1 MHHRCD
7 RNGGMYMKYLL
18 GQMRAKKYYEKVACV
33 KKWMDANKEAMDK
46 EDEERNTWFADVL
59 KKATDAEAAD
69 GKINSAAEIEAIK
82 ESAGWKFPKV
92 KLAAWDPEDETQ
104 WEAVGQGIAKR
115 NLLSSIPNLTCG
127 FGVWLVWS
135 GEFLIIYAVL

>member
-1 MHHRCD
+1 MS
-7 RNGGMYMKYLL
+7 
-18 GQMRAKKYYEKVACV
+18 
-33 KKWMDANKEAMDK
+33 DK
-46 EDEERNTWFADVL
+46 GEPTGVDP
-59 KKATDAEAAD
+59 KATDAEAAD

-135 GEFLIIYAVL
+135 GELLIIYAVLWFILDNVLSPRNPIS

>member
-1 MHHRCD
+1 MS
-7 RNGGMYMKYLL
+7 
-18 GQMRAKKYYEKVACV
+18 
-33 KKWMDANKEAMDK
+33 DK
-46 EDEERNTWFADVL
+46 GEPTGVDP
-59 KKATDAEAAD
+59 KATDAEAAD

-104 WEAVGQGIAKR
+104 WEAVSQGIAKR

-127 FGVWLVWS
+127 FGVGSS
-135 GEFLIIYAVL
+135 GPVSSSLFMQFYYSYWITFYPHVTQFHKGAHRISFPPLTFPC

>member
-1 MHHRCD
+1 MS
-7 RNGGMYMKYLL
+7 
-18 GQMRAKKYYEKVACV
+18 
-33 KKWMDANKEAMDK
+33 DK
-46 EDEERNTWFADVL
+46 GEPTGVDP
-59 KKATDAEAAD
+59 KATDAEAAD